1 MEEQSK
7 TLAVSVRAKEFVSY
21 HCSCCGHCCR
31 HIEDCVMVESLDAY
45 RMAKHLR
52 NQHCGISSTDDVLL
66 RYCEPMPLTDEGYP
80 IYVLKTV
87 GADATCIFLRENQCS
102 IYAARPRTCRLYPFS
117 VGPGERGRDFEYC
130 LCFDDTVGG
139 SFIDRRCQP
148 LNFHETI
155 YGHRFF
161 EAQLPNLIKAM
172 ERIAD
177 GLAHLEA
184 GSPQSA
190 APTSSFLHDL
200 YYGDYEP
207 SVFKT
212 QSSEQEKM
220 DKSVSAAEAA
230 LRNILQ
236 KSPSAIKAFEAYQ
249 IAVGEQHGAV
259 TEQAFESGFQT
270 AFQMLLAG
278 LPLPEGTHDDEFPL
292 TLQELRKMNGQRVFC
307 LETNEEVQVV
317 AYKKGFIRVTNDK
330 ENLPIH
336 GLTLYR
342 RRPSWCE

>member
-1 MEEQSK
+1 M
-7 TLAVSVRAKEFVSY
+7 TLSEVS
-21 HCSCCGHCCR
+21 
-31 HIEDCVMVESLDAY
+31 
-45 RMAKHLR
+45 
-52 NQHCGISSTDDVLL
+52 ISNHRSF
-66 RYCEPMPLTDEGYP
+66 C
-80 IYVLKTV
+80 
-87 GADATCIFLRENQCS
+87 
-102 IYAARPRTCRLYPFS
+102 
-117 VGPGERGRDFEYC
+117 
-130 LCFDDTVGG
+130 TVGG

-184 GSPQSA
+184 GSPQSTT
-190 APTSSFLHDL
+190 PTSSFLHDL

-207 SVFKT
+207 SVFKK
-212 QSSEQEKM
+212 QSSEQKKM
-220 DKSVSAAEAA
+220 DKSVSAAEAV

-236 KSPSAIKAFEAYQ
+236 KSPSATKAFEAYQ
-249 IAVGEQHGAV
+249 IAVGAQHGAV